1 MLNCRLAT
9 DREHLTSQVYATDEP
24 LRVRTRTH
32 ELYTRPPIDFV
43 AWVLDHISWSGDEVV
58 LDIGCGAGAY
68 VERVCTRLEGDG
80 SLLSA
85 DLSMGM
91 LRDVAKSF
99 AGSVVLLNADAEDLP
114 LPDRCCDVVLANHML
129 YHVPQIERAI
139 AEARRVLR
147 PGGRLLAAT
156 NGRRAMQS
164 SVDEIEAA
172 CRALGCAT
180 EIPDSPVRLRFNL
193 RNGRPLIGSIFSQVE
208 MDQFESALVF
218 PAAEPAVAF
227 INSMR
232 HLYASVLPNSVTWE
246 MMLQQVG
253 RQIQAVLAERGEYR
267 VPKTAGVFI
276 ATRADW

>member
-1 MLNCRLAT
+1 MLNSELAT
-9 DREHLTSQVYATDEP
+9 DREHLISKVYATDGP

-32 ELYTRPPIDFV
+32 ELYTRPPIDFF
-43 AWVLDHISWSGDEVV
+43 AWVLDHISWRGDEVV

-80 SLLSA
+80 CLMSA

-91 LRDVAKSF
+91 LRDVAKLF
-99 AGSVVLLNADAEDLP
+99 AGSVVLLNADAADLP

-164 SVDEIEAA
+164 FADEIEAA
-172 CRALGCAT
+172 CRVLGCEI
-180 EIPDSPVRLRFNL
+180 EIPDSPVRVRFNL
-193 RNGRPLIGSIFSQVE
+193 QNGRPLVGSIFSQVE
-208 MDQFESALVF
+208 MDQLESALVF

-232 HLYASVLPNSVTWE
+232 HLYASVLPDSVTWD

-253 RQIQAVLAERGEYR
+253 RQIQAVVAERGEYR
-267 VPKTAGVFI
+267 VPKTSGVFL
-276 ATRADW
+276 ATRAD